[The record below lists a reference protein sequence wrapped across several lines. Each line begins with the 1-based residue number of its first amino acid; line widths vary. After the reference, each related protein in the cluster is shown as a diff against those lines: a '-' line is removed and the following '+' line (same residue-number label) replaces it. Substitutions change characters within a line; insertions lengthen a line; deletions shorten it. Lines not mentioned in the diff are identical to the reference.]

1 MKAIIKG
8 FLVSA
13 LTIAMFGVFSNASF
27 AKQNCTALY
36 GGGET
41 CINIA
46 DNPDLEIDKTIYNP
60 KSGEY
65 ESNISPNS
73 GSNPYIFES
82 KETVKF
88 KITVK
93 NVGDIEIKDIN
104 MYDEL
109 PMFIVYSSGDGDDRK
124 DGKEIKFEVGDLKPG
139 ERKSFTF
146 KTKIENDGIS
156 PKSDK
161 ICLSNFVT
169 AKGKRADDLKKSEDS
184 ADSANFCITLG
195 KVLGTSK
202 AKITKLPTT
211 GGENV
216 FVAGLSIGLVLV
228 GYGIRKLSD

>member
-8 FLVSA
+8 FSTLILAIVM
-13 LTIAMFGVFSNASF
+13 LGVFSSTSY
-27 AKQNCTALY
+27 AKQICTTQY

-65 ESNISPNS
+65 ESDIKSS
-73 GSNPYIFES
+73 GGSYPYIFES
-82 KETVKF
+82 SDKIKF
-88 KITVK
+88 RITVK

-104 MYDEL
+104 AYDAL
-109 PMFIVYSSGDGDDRK
+109 PAFLVYDSGDGDDRK
-124 DGKEIKFEVGDLKPG
+124 DGKEVKFEIGDLKPD
-139 ERKSFTF
+139 EKKSFTF
-146 KTKIENDGIS
+146 KAKIENDGIS

-169 AKGKRADDLKKSEDS
+169 AKGKRADDLKKSEDT

-202 AKITKLPTT
+202 AKIAKLPTT

-216 FVAGLSIGLVLV
+216 FALGLSIGLVLV
-228 GYGIRKLSD
+228 GYGIKKLSD